1 MKKETVVG
9 VKILNYDDDD
19 ITSNF
24 DDVADVCSNVF
35 TEHILNQPI
44 DHRTIKLLDKMV
56 PWFEGADITNL
67 TMNVLSKFLTQDN
80 LEQVFGKINDYCE
93 DNDYENNTVSD
104 LCMIM
109 ILSNNNYISNSGLY
123 QINLRYRDKIENP
136 PFFDTEEVSELIGK
150 LQNNED
156 VDIVNYLG
164 STFWLTKKSQ
174 NELFEK
180 MLKAIK

>member
-19 ITSNF
+19 TTSNF
-24 DDVADVCSNVF
+24 YNVDDVCADVF
-35 TEHILNQPI
+35 TQHILNQPI

-67 TMNVLSKFLTQDN
+67 TMNVLSKFLKPDN
-80 LEQVFGKINDYCE
+80 IKRLEVKIKEYC
-93 DNDYENNTVSD
+93 NNNNYENNIVSD

-109 ILSNNNYISNSGLY
+109 ILSNNNYISNDSLY
-123 QINLRYRDKIENP
+123 MINLRYRDKIGNP
-136 PFFDTEEVSELIGK
+136 PFFDTEEVSKLIGK

-156 VDIVNYLG
+156 VDVAYYLC
-164 STFWLTKKSQ
+164 SIFWLTKETQ
-174 NELFEK
+174 NDLFLK